1 MRLSNLA
8 AFLGYVHNEIFSLLA
23 LDFQVV
29 WIFTL
34 VVFLDLVLGLIFAH
48 WAQEEHAVLILL
60 DQLRIKTDTLRMVPL
75 ALVLAFDVLLVVI
88 LSRAQAV
95 DFRLVSWRVDHQG
108 ISSIVR
114 SCINNSRGMWL
125 SLTLMCFFT
134 VCIERQMIVP
144 WSSHFM
150 FVGSLLSWMDIV
162 RMTSLRDECSISHML
177 LMLLLRKYHI

>member
-1 MRLSNLA
+1 
-8 AFLGYVHNEIFSLLA
+8 
-23 LDFQVV
+23 
-29 WIFTL
+29 
-34 VVFLDLVLGLIFAH
+34 
-48 WAQEEHAVLILL
+48 
-60 DQLRIKTDTLRMVPL
+60 MVPL

-114 SCINNSRGMWL
+114 SCINNSRGMRL

-177 LMLLLRKYHI
+177 LMLLLRKYHIQKLSPLDSLISGSIYPFYLIHFWGLCINSINSTGMKRIIIFHKILS